1 MYLFEDLN
9 TQGLHRDNNMYDFFD
24 NPHGYARMFF
34 DDFLN
39 IVPIE
44 TYNKEEFLRS
54 SKYFET
60 KDSVKYSLVTFTDF
74 KIKDGSSPIEFER
87 EKIKR
92 IILNQRKIK
101 LVQEMEKLVY
111 EEAVNDGEVEEY

>member
-1 MYLFEDLN
+1 
-9 TQGLHRDNNMYDFFD
+9 
-24 NPHGYARMFF
+24 MFF

-44 TYNKEEFLRS
+44 TYNKEECLRS